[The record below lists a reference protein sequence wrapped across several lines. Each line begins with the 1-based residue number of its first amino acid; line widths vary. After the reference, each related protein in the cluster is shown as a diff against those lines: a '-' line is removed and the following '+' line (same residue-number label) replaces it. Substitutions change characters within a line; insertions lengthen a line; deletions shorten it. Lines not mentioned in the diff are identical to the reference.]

1 MHLKLFEIEIVAWNT
16 TNAFNR
22 MLYCFILIY
31 YVILHFTL
39 YYISKSHAISLCI
52 ILYVNVTLTCFIL
65 LLYLFDLYYISILK
79 QTNTSFYYLIM
90 SHISQTFVLTVV
102 LIGGVNTTITS
113 SVILSPEV
121 LVLYIFYLFIFY
133 FTFCTYFLY
142 LFLSSC
148 CCNNFPSWWSIKFYL
163 KIVSNILK

>member
-1 MHLKLFEIEIVAWNT
+1 
-16 TNAFNR
+16 

-121 LVLYIFYLFIFY
+121 LVLYIFYLFILRSARI
-133 FTFCTYFLY
+133 FCTYF
-142 LFLSSC
+142 FHRAAATISPVGDQLS
-148 CCNNFPSWWSIKFYL
+148 FI
-163 KIVSNILK
+163 